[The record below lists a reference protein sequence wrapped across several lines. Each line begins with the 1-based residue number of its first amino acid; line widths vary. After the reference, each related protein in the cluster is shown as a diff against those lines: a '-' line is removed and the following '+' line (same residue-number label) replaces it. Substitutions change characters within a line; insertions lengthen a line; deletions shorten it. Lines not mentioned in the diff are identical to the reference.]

1 MPNEPT
7 LCRPQAF
14 YFFAEQLPIIDTTE
28 GLLNAALAISMHAL
42 DDVQPKAVRASLHG
56 LSQRVRRR
64 VRSRQPQAV
73 LAHLHDVLFDEEG
86 FAGNG
91 QDYYSPTNSYLS
103 KVLETRRG
111 IPITL
116 TLIYKAVAESAGL
129 QVEGVNAPGHFL
141 ARVKTPEGSMI
152 VDPFFAG
159 GVLTGEEA
167 FERVDRITG
176 RTTPRTA
183 QYLAAAHHSQW
194 ISRILVNLQHIFA
207 STDQR
212 GDLAAMGELQSLLDF
227 SIY

>member
-7 LCRPQAF
+7 LCRPRAF
-14 YFFAEQLPIIDTTE
+14 YFFADQLPAIDTTE
-28 GLLNAALAISMHAL
+28 GLLNAAMAISMHAL
-42 DDVQPKAVRASLHG
+42 DDVQPKSIQGELAG

-64 VRSRQPQAV
+64 VRSRHPQAV
-73 LAHLHDVLFDEEG
+73 LAHLHDVLFEEEG

-91 QDYYSPTNSYLS
+91 QDYYNTDNSYLS
-103 KVLETRRG
+103 RVLETRRG

-116 TLIYKAVAESAGL
+116 TLVYKAVAEGAGL
-129 QVEGVNAPGHFL
+129 HVEGVNAPGHFL
-141 ARVKTPEGSMI
+141 ARVKTSEGSMI

-159 GVLTGEEA
+159 GVLTDEEA
-167 FERVDRITG
+167 FERAERITG
-176 RTTPRTA
+176 RPMPRTA
-183 QYLAAAHHSQW
+183 EYLAAAHHSQW